1 MSTLGE
7 YITTTNRMNSA
18 LYFELLNDQTT
29 IECYGH
35 CNVLPNKLNEM
46 MHKFPQLKIAESN
59 ELTKKPSPP
68 PPPPQAPINN
78 TSQKS
83 YSQQSSRSS
92 IELDINDL
100 IGFCLSKSPQ
110 LINDFK

>member
-1 MSTLGE
+1 M
-7 YITTTNRMNSA
+7 YSA
-18 LYFELLNDQTT
+18 LYFELLNDQVT

-35 CNVLPNKLNEM
+35 CNVLPNKLEEM

-59 ELTKKPSPP
+59 ELTKKP
-68 PPPPQAPINN
+68 PPQPLINN

-83 YSQQSSRSS
+83 HLPQSTRSS

>member
-1 MSTLGE
+1 M
-7 YITTTNRMNSA
+7 YSA

-29 IECYGH
+29 IECFGH
-35 CNVLPNKLNEM
+35 FNVLPNKLNEIM
-46 MHKFPQLKIAESN
+46 LKFPQLKIAESN
-59 ELTKKPSPP
+59 EMTKKPPLQP
-68 PPPPQAPINN
+68 LINN

-83 YSQQSSRSS
+83 HSPQPTRSS